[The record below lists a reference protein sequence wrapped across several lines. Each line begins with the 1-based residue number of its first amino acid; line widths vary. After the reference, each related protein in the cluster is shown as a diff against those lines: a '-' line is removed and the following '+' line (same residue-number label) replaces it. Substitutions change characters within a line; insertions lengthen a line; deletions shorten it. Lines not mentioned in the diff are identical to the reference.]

1 MHGIRLKDIPPFIRY
16 INPGDEYMVQFFCSQ
31 FERAKSVSAIFFNS
45 FDELDCDILDT
56 ISLKF
61 APCYGIGPL
70 HLIENT
76 IVDKGVA
83 SFKSNLWKEESECV
97 KWLDTKESSSVVYVN
112 FGSITVMT
120 SQQLAEFGWGLAKSN
135 YSFLWIIRPDLV
147 IDEAAVLPPELLAE
161 INSMGRNDSIRKG
174 MG

>member
-1 MHGIRLKDIPPFIRY
+1 
-16 INPGDEYMVQFFCSQ
+16 MVQFFCSQ

-45 FDELDCDILDT
+45 FDELDCDILDA

-61 APCYGIGPL
+61 TPCYGIGPL

-76 IVDKGVA
+76 ILDKGVA

-97 KWLDTKESSSVVYVN
+97 KWFDTTESSSVVYVN

-120 SQQLAEFGWGLAKSN
+120 SQQLAKFGWGLAKSCC
-135 YSFLWIIRPDLV
+135 S
-147 IDEAAVLPPELLAE
+147 
-161 INSMGRNDSIRKG
+161 ST
-174 MG
+174 